1 MNIRHNHTILLV
13 DDDRDD
19 LQMLQE
25 AVRQL
30 NSSYNLEEATDGEQG
45 FSRLQLMKK
54 EGRLPCLI
62 VLDINMP
69 KLDGRQTFR
78 LIRSD
83 TTLSRIPVVIFS
95 TSSSELDKLFFK
107 GDNVAYITKPVE
119 FSNLLSIAKK
129 MLEYCGN

>member
-1 MNIRHNHTILLV
+1 MNIQNNQTILLV
-13 DDDRDD
+13 DDDKDD

-30 NSSYNLEEATDGEQG
+30 NNSYLLEEATDGEQG
-45 FSRLQLMKK
+45 FTRLQLMKK

-69 KLDGRQTFR
+69 RLDGRQTFR

-83 TTLSRIPVVIFS
+83 STLSHIPVVIFS
-95 TSSSELDKLFFK
+95 TSSSEMDKRFFK
-107 GDNVAYITKPVE
+107 GENVAYITKPVE
-119 FSNLLSIAKK
+119 FRSFLSIAKTL
-129 MLEYCGN
+129 LEYCGN